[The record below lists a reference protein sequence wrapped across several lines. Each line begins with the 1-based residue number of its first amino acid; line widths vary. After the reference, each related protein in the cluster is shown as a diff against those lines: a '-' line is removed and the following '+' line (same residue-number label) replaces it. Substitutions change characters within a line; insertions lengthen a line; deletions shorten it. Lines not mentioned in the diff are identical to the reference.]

1 MFREL
6 ARAMEVT
13 ASEIMGFSSL
23 DPNLSPSTMNLAK
36 AVPEQYPILSISSE
50 ATIEIL
56 SNYTPETVKLI
67 AYVDHDTKLV
77 FTVLNLIAK
86 RYTMFADTTW
96 EFIFKLE
103 DIFVTWPNLQIP

>member
-36 AVPEQYPILSISSE
+36 AVTEQYPILSSE

-56 SNYTPETVKLI
+56 SKYTPETVKLI
-67 AYVDHDTKLV
+67 AYVDHDTKL
-77 FTVLNLIAK
+77 FTVLNLITK
-86 RYTMFADTTW
+86 RYTMFVDTT
-96 EFIFKLE
+96 
-103 DIFVTWPNLQIP
+103 

>member
-36 AVPEQYPILSISSE
+36 AVTEQYPILSSE
-50 ATIEIL
+50 AAIEIL
-56 SNYTPETVKLI
+56 SNYTPETIKLI

-96 EFIFKLE
+96 ELSRNQF
-103 DIFVTWPNLQIP
+103 